1 MTWLCKMKDGTFFL
15 DENNKRLE
23 IPDEQMRKFVDMMV
37 ENGFRIYKDFY
48 LIEKGGIYDTL

>member
-1 MTWLCKMKDGTFFL
+1 MKDGTFFL
-15 DENNKRLE
+15 DEDGKRLE
-23 IPDEQMRKFVDMMV
+23 LSGEQMRTFVDMMV

>member
-1 MTWLCKMKDGTFFL
+1 MKDGTFFL